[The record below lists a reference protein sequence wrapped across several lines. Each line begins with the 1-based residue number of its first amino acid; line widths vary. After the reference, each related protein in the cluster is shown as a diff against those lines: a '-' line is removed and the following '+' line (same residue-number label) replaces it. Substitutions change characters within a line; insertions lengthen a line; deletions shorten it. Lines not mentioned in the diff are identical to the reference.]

1 MIRRPPR
8 STLFPYTT
16 LFRSRRARRGGCVPR
31 VRAGQLYYRRR
42 VTGGRRVYAIH
53 FLTHPASRIPH
64 PASRVSMK
72 AIVKEQRVPG
82 LKVATVPKPSPGPG
96 EVLIA
101 VRHAGVCGT
110 DVHIEIGRAHV

>member
-1 MIRRPPR
+1 
-8 STLFPYTT
+8 
-16 LFRSRRARRGGCVPR
+16 
-31 VRAGQLYYRRR
+31 
-42 VTGGRRVYAIH
+42 
-53 FLTHPASRIPH
+53 
-64 PASRVSMK
+64 MK

-110 DVHIEIGRAHV
+110 DVHIAD